1 MRRIIAILAL
11 LVSALPPARALDLS
25 AVLETMPEGGWARVS
40 GANTWPSQWPS
51 PRAAGDPAAIVY
63 AWSSFAWDSQR
74 SQLMLWGGGHAN
86 YAGNEMYLWSGT
98 SGLWSRGTLPSA
110 YQSGTSLIVGN
121 GAPQSSH
128 TYDNS
133 LYLPIS
139 DRYVTFGGAAWNS
152 GGNFD
157 SAAGREGPWLW
168 NPALAN
174 PNRVGGQDGT
184 GLVGGSLG
192 SNSWQS
198 RRGSITGTLP
208 PSFVEA
214 ATGYRSEGGKDV
226 VYIAGDTGA
235 SGFPSLYRYEFN
247 LGGNDVVQKVGVM
260 SSSTNAYEGTAT
272 VDTQRGWF
280 VRTAWGGGVS
290 NDLAVWDLTRNNAA
304 TPEANASFSV
314 RLRRADGS
322 DYNIVQP
329 GTGSGHSTGIE
340 FDQQS
345 GLYYLWNGSTIVR
358 LTPGVNLDGTP
369 TSEWLAE
376 PIPYT
381 TPTWPTSLGQG
392 ILGKWQYLPELG
404 AFAALST
411 VEAGGDTGVWL
422 YKPLAAVPEP
432 ATVVQLAAGLAVL
445 AGVARRRRIKES

>member
-86 YAGNEMYLWSGT
+86 YAGNEMYLWSGAT
-98 SGLWSRGTLPSA
+98 GLWSRGSLPSA
-110 YQSGTSLIVGN
+110 YQSGTSWVLGN

-133 LYLPIS
+133 LYLPLS
-139 DRYVTFGGAAWNS
+139 DRFVTFGGAAWNS

-168 NPALAN
+168 DPTKAD
-174 PNRVGGQDGT
+174 PNRVGGQTGT
-184 GLVGGSLG
+184 GINPATLG
-192 SNSWQS
+192 ANAWTS
-198 RRGSITGTLP
+198 RRGSIIGTLP
-208 PSFVEA
+208 PTFVEA
-214 ATGYRSEGGKDV
+214 ATGYRAEGGKDV

-247 LGGNDVVQKVGVM
+247 PGGNDVVQRVGVM
-260 SSSTNAYEGTAT
+260 SSSTVAYEGTAT

-290 NDLAVWDLTRNNAA
+290 NDLAVWDLDLNN
-304 TPEANASFSV
+304 PSSPGANTSFAV

-322 DYNIVQP
+322 DYNIVNP
-329 GTGSGHSTGIE
+329 STGSGHSTGIG
-340 FDQQS
+340 FDEAS
-345 GLYYLWNGSTIVR
+345 GLYYLWNGSTVVR

-369 TSEWLAE
+369 ASEWLAE

-381 TPTWPTSLGQG
+381 TAAAPTSLGQG
-392 ILGKWQYLPELG
+392 ILGKWQYVPELD

-411 VEAGGDTGVWL
+411 VEANGDTGVWL

-432 ATVVQLAAGLAVL
+432 GTWAMFAAGLGIVGVL
-445 AGVARRRRIKES
+445 ARRRRIGG